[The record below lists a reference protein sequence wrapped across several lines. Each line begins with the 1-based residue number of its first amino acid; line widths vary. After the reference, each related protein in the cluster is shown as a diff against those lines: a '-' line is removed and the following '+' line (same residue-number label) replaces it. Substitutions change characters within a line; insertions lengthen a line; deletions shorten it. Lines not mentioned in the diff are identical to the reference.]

1 MRTAAALLLAGL
13 LSACSTLPAEVKIP
27 VSVPCV
33 PRETPE
39 PPAISSGAELKAMGD
54 EELVLTIAAE
64 RLELAG
70 YAAEAGAVIKA
81 CR

>member
-1 MRTAAALLLAGL
+1 MKPAIGLLLAVL
-13 LSACSTLPAEVKIP
+13 LSACATPPPTVKIP
-27 VSVPCV
+27 VTVTCIPQG
-33 PRETPE
+33 TPE
-39 PPAISSGAELKAMGD
+39 PPAISSGGELKAMGD

-70 YAAEAGAVIKA
+70 YAVQAGAVIKA